1 MFERIKSLILEI
13 SILISENF
21 SSPFMTFF
29 NLSVIS
35 RIDPKLPFTAL
46 GNFDGCAVPR
56 VIICLSEDKTSVA
69 AYPTAE

>member
-1 MFERIKSLILEI
+1 
-13 SILISENF
+13 
-21 SSPFMTFF
+21 MTFF
-29 NLSVIS
+29 NLSGIS
-35 RIDPKLPFTAL
+35 GIDPKLPFTAL